1 MLMVGGIRFGVN
13 YDVELEGKI
22 MDWCFSLS
30 CCIGLKIVED
40 GDVKGLI
47 V

>member
-22 MDWCFSLS
+22 MDWCFGLS
-30 CCIGLKIVED
+30 CCIRIKD
-40 GDVKGLI
+40 S
-47 V
+47 